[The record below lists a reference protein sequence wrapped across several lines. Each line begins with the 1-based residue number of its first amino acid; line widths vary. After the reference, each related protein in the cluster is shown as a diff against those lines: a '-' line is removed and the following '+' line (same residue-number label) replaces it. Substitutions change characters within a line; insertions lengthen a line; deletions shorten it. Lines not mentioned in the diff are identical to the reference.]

1 MDLEIVGRHAL
12 LFDDDATAEVVNCG
26 GSLVPW
32 AAVGAAG
39 HLLDRHDVRHLLDR
53 VPPRPRRAYSRAIL
67 SVPSSDGVSEA
78 ELDRERYHDLPAA
91 DGGGEDEGSGDAALS
106 GNGTD
111 TRQTDYGSVPFSYG
125 SSAGSEDPYS
135 SGSYYRPSFYVPESL
150 LNKLPPSEKAHQI
163 IARTALFVSEHGGQS
178 EIVLRVK
185 QGNNPT
191 FGFLMPDHNLHSY
204 FRYLV
209 EHPQLLKDGA
219 DAVDMSRGKRN
230 EGEHASSWGALS
242 LLGTAYDSGDENE
255 GTHPPGS
262 KGIAPGNTMTPDAQG
277 PVKPASTIPDNK
289 DQSAL
294 SEAAAASAK
303 SKPILMKKNPM
314 ITGNIIITAPRDEVK
329 DTITASTTAKSQ
341 NINSGLSETKE
352 MILEPPSFMKRTME
366 KIVEFILT
374 NGKEFEAKLIEQDR
388 TTGRFPF
395 LLSSNPYHSY
405 YLKFLQETQESK
417 SHGRSPDR
425 KDRRDSSDWRDRRSP
440 SEHDGRRSSR
450 QRDERRSS
458 HERGDRRSSHKRDD
472 RSSRERDDRR
482 SSHDTN
488 DSSYSKEGTR
498 SNAWPTTG
506 MISGSSDKSS
516 LGPSKKQ
523 LHDQQGKGIFHP
535 VSGVKKDPPRK
546 VTVDEAAAIV
556 MAATRGLG
564 AANDSLNTIKGR
576 KGDVDIRGSNDH
588 SSSFGSFSSLLDQD
602 APSKRI
608 SNSEADTSLTR
619 SGQPKKE
626 GFGIIDDDWI
636 ANTIAKAA
644 AVAASK
650 EADSSEASMTKEQK
664 LKAERL
670 RRAKMFAAIVKS
682 GGNKMNDM
690 AAVSDPA
697 DEPSEATPADM
708 KASELDRQPEAKE
721 REGSSAP
728 IEHDG
733 SNVTKQEK
741 DSDDEQNIVRKYRKK
756 HHQKL
761 DEENDESEES
771 YKPSRK
777 RHRSEH
783 SRAHR
788 GARPDFGLVM
798 GERLP
803 IAFQCMTKVGDRI
816 RGKML
821 EPTAIEVPIAAS
833 VSNAVV
839 PVPAVHNPRARKLRS
854 AVWQD
859 FTKEHRADG
868 NCVAI
873 CNHCKK
879 QLTAMSRSGTT
890 HLRNH
895 LAICTTTSTDVL
907 VNAGSLLCAVFTT
920 TNPPLMGDLRLHS
933 WGIDRKLGAVVLDNC
948 SGGEIVARELHR
960 VLQPRRL
967 LLNGDLFQVRSC
979 AHILNLTVQE
989 SWEQA
994 SDITDRVR
1002 KMITYVKFER
1012 FQKFQDISK
1021 LLHVDQKLLVVDSPD
1036 NWSSIYLMFES
1047 ACYYHDVLLRLAEQ
1061 EGHYDV
1067 FLAAADWADL
1077 LFQVV
1082 KQMMEHRT
1090 VTN

>member
-1 MDLEIVGRHAL
+1 MPV
-12 LFDDDATAEVVNCG
+12 
-26 GSLVPW
+26 
-32 AAVGAAG
+32 
-39 HLLDRHDVRHLLDR
+39 
-53 VPPRPRRAYSRAIL
+53 
-67 SVPSSDGVSEA
+67 SDGWSRDEVPTIDA
-78 ELDRERYHDLPAA
+78 HCFLAMYLD
-91 DGGGEDEGSGDAALS
+91 
-106 GNGTD
+106 
-111 TRQTDYGSVPFSYG
+111 
-125 SSAGSEDPYS
+125 
-135 SGSYYRPSFYVPESL
+135 
-150 LNKLPPSEKAHQI
+150 PPSEKAHQI

-219 DAVDMSRGKRN
+219 DAVDMSKGKKN
-230 EGEHASSWGALS
+230 EGEHASSGGALS
-242 LLGTAYDSGDENE
+242 LLGTAYDSGDEDE

-262 KGIAPGNTMTPDAQG
+262 KGIDPGNTMTPDAQG

-289 DQSAL
+289 DQSALSEAAAASANQSAL

-388 TTGRFPF
+388 ATGRFPF

-417 SHGRSPDR
+417 SHCRSPDH

-450 QRDERRSS
+450 QRDDRRSS
-458 HERGDRRSSHKRDD
+458 HERDDRRSSHERDD
-472 RSSRERDDRR
+472 RRISRERDDRSSRERHDRRSSRERDDRR

-516 LGPSKKQ
+516 LEPSKKQ
-523 LHDQQGKGIFHP
+523 LYDQKGKGIFHP

-576 KGDVDIRGSNDH
+576 KGDVDIHGSNDH

-602 APSKRI
+602 ALSKRI

-708 KASELDRQPEAKE
+708 KASERDRQPEAKE

-761 DEENDESEES
+761 DEDNDESEES

-783 SRAHR
+783 SRAHSKDVHKHKHKSHSKGR
-788 GARPDFGLVM
+788 ESRHRRHRHSSSEDEHEHRSSKSRHRHRDDGRHSDDEEHSRSHRHRREHRSSSKRKHEEEQDQSEQTQGRLEVSPSTSGAKFESDKP
-798 GERLP
+798 P
-803 IAFQCMTKVGDRI
+803 GDTSQSSQ
-816 RGKML
+816 GA
-821 EPTAIEVPIAAS
+821 TEVPGEL
-833 VSNAVV
+833 
-839 PVPAVHNPRARKLRS
+839 RAKI
-854 AVWQD
+854 
-859 FTKEHRADG
+859 RA
-868 NCVAI
+868 
-873 CNHCKK
+873 
-879 QLTAMSRSGTT
+879 M
-890 HLRNH
+890 
-895 LAICTTTSTDVL
+895 
-907 VNAGSLLCAVFTT
+907 LLET
-920 TNPPLMGDLRLHS
+920 L
-933 WGIDRKLGAVVLDNC
+933 
-948 SGGEIVARELHR
+948 
-960 VLQPRRL
+960 
-967 LLNGDLFQVRSC
+967 
-979 AHILNLTVQE
+979 
-989 SWEQA
+989 
-994 SDITDRVR
+994 
-1002 KMITYVKFER
+1002 
-1012 FQKFQDISK
+1012 
-1021 LLHVDQKLLVVDSPD
+1021 
-1036 NWSSIYLMFES
+1036 
-1047 ACYYHDVLLRLAEQ
+1047 
-1061 EGHYDV
+1061 
-1067 FLAAADWADL
+1067 
-1077 LFQVV
+1077 
-1082 KQMMEHRT
+1082 
-1090 VTN
+1090 